1 MGYETTLLIGELF
14 NFQVAAKTPEKYFQ
28 LISTLELCKT
38 GKSAIWDLPWK
49 NETPDEMKW
58 YWYAPTGDG
67 NQQQYEDRYGDE
79 PQPVPVADVLE
90 ALEEDALQD
99 NYRRF
104 KWAIALLKSIQDTSP
119 NSNFPVLYWSH

>member
-67 NQQQYEDRYGDE
+67 DKQQYEDRYGDF
-79 PQPVPVADVLE
+79 PQPVPLIDILE
-90 ALEEDALQD
+90 ALEYEVTQD
-99 NYRRF
+99 TYRRF
-104 KWAIALLKSIQDTSP
+104 QWAIA
-119 NSNFPVLYWSH
+119 